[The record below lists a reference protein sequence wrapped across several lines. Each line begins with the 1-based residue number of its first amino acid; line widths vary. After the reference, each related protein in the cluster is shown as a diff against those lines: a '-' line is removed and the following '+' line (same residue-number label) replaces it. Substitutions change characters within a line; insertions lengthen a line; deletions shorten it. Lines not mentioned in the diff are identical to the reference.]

1 MSVTQRSDE
10 ELDREWKPS
19 GRRPQSTMARHFSIT
34 LDDLFKMDNSIADLD
49 AAVDQKYVPFP
60 GPLTD
65 TLTAETF
72 TNPTPRK
79 RLVSTHTSELKALEE
94 ALRATEERLKA
105 SAAAPDR
112 APSPRSRKA
121 INGDT
126 FNNPQDDAAPN
137 TTNLAERPKTASRPG
152 TARKPV
158 PSPTTLP
165 PMPGARPPTP
175 GASESESDEGK
186 E

>member
-10 ELDREWKPS
+10 ELDKEWKPS
-19 GRRPQSTMARHFSIT
+19 ARRPQSTMARHFSVT

-49 AAVDQKYVPFP
+49 AAVDQK
-60 GPLTD
+60 
-65 TLTAETF
+65 
-72 TNPTPRK
+72 K
-79 RLVSTHTSELKALEE
+79 RLVSTHASELKALEE

-105 SAAAPDR
+105 SSTNPDR
-112 APSPRSRKA
+112 APSPRSRKT

-126 FNNPQDDAAPN
+126 FNNPQDDRALNAPN
-137 TTNLAERPKTASRPG
+137 SAERPKTASRPG

-158 PSPTTLP
+158 QSPTTLP

-175 GASESESDEGK
+175 SASESESDEGK

>member
-1 MSVTQRSDE
+1 
-10 ELDREWKPS
+10 
-19 GRRPQSTMARHFSIT
+19 MARHFSVT

-49 AAVDQKYVPFP
+49 AAVDQKYA
-60 GPLTD
+60 PLSLV
-65 TLTAETF
+65 TLDRHFTAETF
-72 TNPTPRK
+72 TNTTSRK

-105 SAAAPDR
+105 TAAGNDR

-121 INGDT
+121 INDNT
-126 FNNPQDDAAPN
+126 FDKPQDESTLNA
-137 TTNLAERPKTASRPG
+137 TTLAERPKTASRPG
-152 TARKPV
+152 TARKPA
-158 PSPTTLP
+158 PSPTQNKNLP

-175 GASESESDEGK
+175 GASESEEESEESDESDESK

>member
-34 LDDLFKMDNSIADLD
+34 LDDLFKIDNSIADLD
-49 AAVDQKYVPFP
+49 AAVDQK
-60 GPLTD
+60 
-65 TLTAETF
+65 
-72 TNPTPRK
+72 K

-105 SAAAPDR
+105 TAALPDHD
-112 APSPRSRKA
+112 
-121 INGDT
+121 NT
-126 FNNPQDDAAPN
+126 LNAPN
-137 TTNLAERPKTASRPG
+137 TAERPKTASRPG

-158 PSPTTLP
+158 PSPTQNTNLP

-175 GASESESDEGK
+175 GASESESDESK
-186 E
+186 EE

>member
-19 GRRPQSTMARHFSIT
+19 GRRPQSTMARHFSVT

-49 AAVDQKYVPFP
+49 AAVDQK
-60 GPLTD
+60 
-65 TLTAETF
+65 
-72 TNPTPRK
+72 K

-105 SAAAPDR
+105 TAAGNDR

-121 INGDT
+121 INDNT
-126 FNNPQDDAAPN
+126 FDKPQDESALNA
-137 TTNLAERPKTASRPG
+137 TTLAERPKTASRPG
-152 TARKPV
+152 TARKPA
-158 PSPTTLP
+158 PSPTQNKNLP

-175 GASESESDEGK
+175 GASESEEESEESDESYESK